1 MYSIATGDTGMM
13 GAKTVLT
20 WIQIEDKGTVI
31 FLPFSKMKNAAAKM
45 DANFCEQFCKRLAS
59 EFPKKY

>member
-1 MYSIATGDTGMM
+1 LEL
-13 GAKTVLT
+13 KTVLT

-31 FLPFSKMKNAAAKM
+31 FLPFSKMKNAEAKM
-45 DANFCEQFCKRLAS
+45 DANFCEHFWKRFAS